1 MPVYN
6 HDHENE
12 ITHFAATNF
21 RNQMKKFGIK
31 TDDRRRH
38 MYVLGKTGSG
48 KTTLLANMALQD
60 IERGHGLAITDP
72 HGDVLNSLL
81 DFIPSNRIND
91 VVYFNPSDTEYPMA
105 FNVLENVNA
114 EHKHLVA
121 SGLMSVFKK
130 IWANLW
136 SARMEYI
143 LNNTILALLDSPGNT
158 LLGIMRMLSDKEF
171 RKKIVDNVKDPVV
184 KSFWVNEYANYG
196 DKFRQE
202 AIAPIQNKV
211 GQFLSSSI
219 IRNIVGQPKSTIDP
233 RKVIDEGK
241 ILLLDL
247 SKGKIGEDNSALLGA
262 MMVTKLWLAAM
273 SRVDIP
279 ESERL
284 DFYLYVDEFQNFAT
298 ESFADI
304 LSEARKYHLNLVI
317 AHQYINQLVS
327 PDSRKVKDAVFG
339 NVGTI
344 VCFRV
349 GAADAKELVVEFEP
363 TFEEDDLVNI
373 GKHEIFLKL
382 MINGMASSPFTAK
395 TLPPLSEG
403 KENDNREKIIA
414 VSRER
419 YANPREEVEEKIVR
433 WSGMEKMFKGIAKD
447 EYTDSE
453 NEVSRGGSFV
463 EEKKE
468 EGPSFNAFCDNCGN
482 STKINFIPDL
492 SKAIFCKNCLP
503 EFKKG
508 AIDPRKLKSKN
519 PHLKIEIEKFKS
531 SLLVKSEENKKIE
544 NLKSDKIIEKQ
555 EKLARTTARQNDLV
569 GLAVVQSGGQEKE
582 KKKDD
587 LENKGNMSNNANK
600 EDKAD
605 IIYIQEKK
613 TAKANFLVDKIKEE
627 EGVALSALKN
637 KNSAV
642 SFLKKKI
649 SNEKKVK
656 QGEIVVL

>member
-1 MPVYN
+1 MPIYN
-6 HDHENE
+6 HKHEDE
-12 ITHFAATNF
+12 VTYFAATNF

-60 IERGHGLAITDP
+60 IERGHGVAITDP

-81 DFIPSNRIND
+81 DYIPANRIND
-91 VVYFNPSDTEYPMA
+91 VVYFNPSDTEFPIA
-105 FNVLENVNA
+105 FNVLENVNPD
-114 EHKHLVA
+114 HKHLVA

-158 LLGIMRMLSDKEF
+158 LLGIMRMLSDKDF
-171 RKKIVDNVKDPVV
+171 RKKIVDNIKDPVV
-184 KSFWVNEYANYG
+184 KSFWINEYANYS

-233 RKVIDEGK
+233 RKIIDEGK

-279 ESERL
+279 EKERL

-304 LSEARKYHLNLVI
+304 LSEARKYHLNLLI
-317 AHQYINQLVS
+317 AHQYINQLIS
-327 PDSRKVKDAVFG
+327 PDSKKVKEAVFG

-349 GAADAKELVVEFEP
+349 GAADAEELVTEFEP
-363 TFEEDDLVNI
+363 TFEENDLVNI
-373 GKHEIFLKL
+373 GKHEVFLKL
-382 MINGMASSPFTAK
+382 MIDGMASAPFTAK
-395 TLPPLSEG
+395 TLAPLSQG

-419 YANPREEVEEKIVR
+419 YSNPREEVEERIVR
-433 WSGMEKMFKGIAKD
+433 WSGMEKMFKGAAEEEFVD
-447 EYTDSE
+447 E
-453 NEVSRGGSFV
+453 
-463 EEKKE
+463 EESIFKEGRPKKE
-468 EGPSFNAFCDNCGN
+468 KPVGPHFKVFCDNCGAT
-482 STKINFIPDL
+482 SEINFIPDL
-492 SKAIFCKNCLP
+492 RKALFCKNCLP

-519 PHLKIEIEKFKS
+519 EHLKAEIEKYQA
-531 SLLVKSEENKKIE
+531 SLTTSAVTVSPPVGGSPAAPVIAKTTVDGPADKLPAMEKTKIKSESIKKE
-544 NLKSDKIIEKQ
+544 E
-555 EKLARTTARQNDLV
+555 ELV
-569 GLAVVQSGGQEKE
+569 IVEKE
-582 KKKDD
+582 EKRVVTPV
-587 LENKGNMSNNANK
+587 S
-600 EDKAD
+600 
-605 IIYIQEKK
+605 KK
-613 TAKANFLVDKIKEE
+613 TAKTNFLDDKREE
-627 EGVALSALKN
+627 TEGVGLKSLKSDDRVVGFGGR
-637 KNSAV
+637 KNGTG
-642 SFLKKKI
+642 KR
-649 SNEKKVK
+649 VK
-656 QGEIVVL
+656 PGEVVRIKN